1 MTSYYKQAAMS
12 GLILQFAFTYTDNN
26 RQKMKDFKKMLDLAN
41 YLKGQNTVGQFV
53 DYADKHGLQRRNLL
67 IRRSHSLLEKYIDGR
82 IIYNMLDE
90 QALDEYLNMDD
101 PVITTA
107 LRVFARNAAFPKKPT
122 KTTKAKKGKVA
133 MLTGVRPGIRL
144 DKIIAQA

>member
-1 MTSYYKQAAMS
+1 MTSYYKEAAMS

-26 RQKMKDFKKMLDLAN
+26 RQKMKDFKEMLQLAG

-67 IRRSHSLLEKYIDGR
+67 IRKSHSLLEKYINGR

-90 QALDEYLNMDD
+90 QALDEYLNQGD
-101 PVITTA
+101 PDVETA
-107 LRVFARNAAFPKKPT
+107 LSVFARNAAFPKKPV
-122 KTTKAKKGKVA
+122 KKVK
-133 MLTGVRPGIRL
+133 RR
-144 DKIIAQA
+144 